1 MLNVSLAKSSSAT
14 KLISGS
20 PSDCANIAYNLTM
33 IIDNSNHYNLSGHS
47 ILRRPGASAAEESER
62 GTRKITYAAENNFAM
77 SLITKLTLT
86 LTLTGMHK
94 CLVEVLLMKIIKV

>member
-47 ILRRPGASAAEESER
+47 ILRRPGASAAEDSE
-62 GTRKITYAAENNFAM
+62 GNTRKITSAAEDIF
-77 SLITKLTLT
+77 SYF
-86 LTLTGMHK
+86 
-94 CLVEVLLMKIIKV
+94 LLN